1 MNFASHLDQICLQF
15 DLSIQYVQ
23 NMQYITLCKCYVG
36 IMVFV
41 YKDIMVFVY
50 KDILLFLYKDIM
62 VFVYK
67 DIMVFLYKDMIV
79 FVYKDILVFV
89 YKDQPIS
96 FLAMTSSSRSDVITL
111 PLIFL
116 YRFQTF
122 AKTNQGNP
130 LIII

>member
-1 MNFASHLDQICLQF
+1 MNEMIDGFNLFTYLRQICLQF
-15 DLSIQYVQ
+15 NLSIQYVQ

-50 KDILLFLYKDIM
+50 KD
-62 VFVYK
+62 
-67 DIMVFLYKDMIV
+67 
-79 FVYKDILVFV
+79 
-89 YKDQPIS
+89 QPIS
-96 FLAMTSSSRSDVITL
+96 FLAMTSNSRSDIITL
-111 PLIFL
+111 PFIFL